1 MKIISINA
9 GSSSLKFK
17 LFDMTTEKVI
27 ASGLF
32 ERIGIE
38 DSFYTIKFNGE
49 IIKEEIELNDQT
61 SAIRILMDKL
71 IALEIISSLEE
82 IKGIGHRVVSGGEK
96 YKDSVL
102 ITEQVIEDIESMSG
116 FAPLH
121 NPQSA
126 QVMRSFKEVLPTTPM
141 VAVFDTTFHQDI
153 PKENYLY
160 PIPYEWYENH
170 KVRKYGAHGTSYR
183 YVVKELEKV
192 FGRNDLKAI
201 ICHLGSGAS
210 ISAVKNGKSVD
221 TSMGFTPVSGI
232 MMATRSGDID
242 PSIITFIMEKEGKN
256 ALEVLDDLNHNSGM
270 YGLSQLSSDS
280 RDIEREMLEGNERCK
295 LTLDIYYNKIV
306 SYIAQYYVLLGG
318 ADVIVFTAGI
328 GENRSLVR
336 SNIIKKLSCLGIS
349 LDEEKNSEENN
360 PLKGK
365 VRKISSE
372 NSSTLVYVIPTD
384 EELVIARDTMKIV
397 TNR

>member
-17 LFDMTTEKVI
+17 LFDMTTEKII

-32 ERIGIE
+32 ERIGI
-38 DSFYTIKFNGE
+38 DGSFYTIKFNGE
-49 IIKEEIELNDQT
+49 SIKEEIDLPDQT
-61 SAIRILMDKL
+61 TAVRILMDKL

-102 ITEQVIEDIESMSG
+102 ITEQVIEDIEAMKG

-141 VAVFDTTFHQDI
+141 VAIFDTTFHQDI
-153 PKENYLY
+153 PKENYIY
-160 PIPYEWYENH
+160 PVPYSWYEEH

-183 YVVKELEKV
+183 YVVEEIEKEL
-192 FGRNDLKAI
+192 GRKDLKAI

-210 ISAVKNGKSVD
+210 IAAVKNGKSID

-232 MMATRSGDID
+232 MMATRSGNID
-242 PSIITFIMEKEGKN
+242 PSIITYIMEKEGKN
-256 ALEVLDDLNHNSGM
+256 ALEVIDDLNHDSGM
-270 YGLSQLSSDS
+270 LGLSELSSDC
-280 RDIEREMLEGNERCK
+280 RDIERNALEGNERCK

-306 SYIAQYYVLLGG
+306 SYIAQYYVQLNG
-318 ADVIVFTAGI
+318 ADIIVFTAGI
-328 GENRSLVR
+328 GENRNTIR
-336 SNIIKKLSCLGIS
+336 SEIIKKLSCLGIRI
-349 LDEEKNSEENN
+349 DEEKNNEENN
-360 PLKGK
+360 PLRGK
-365 VRKISSE
+365 IRKISADD
-372 NSSTLVYVIPTD
+372 SSTLVYVIPTN
-384 EELVIARDTMKIV
+384 EELVIARDTLRIV